1 MEGREETTK
10 ERLFPKPSPQLPN
23 SAVFRRD
30 YLIPNRPGCFTV
42 SAEAMGL
49 SKEFMEDPVGWIIA
63 HFGDREVPVS
73 RKGSE
78 EQECREDTLR
88 HWYEELR
95 QDEWYLKDWNFQSEC
110 EGLGIEPP
118 YKCPP
123 QFSDDWL
130 NPYWHSIEPKGG
142 KDYRFMYWGSE
153 GSTTPNHFDV
163 MMSHSWSYNV
173 RGRKAWKFGA
183 RENCKELSIE
193 FEQGPGEVVFV
204 PSGWTHSV
212 VNLEEDTISINH
224 NWFCGPN
231 IRRVY
236 AAFEADVA
244 EVIRNLHGFG
254 VAREPDA
261 QWYDEHVQLI
271 LKGNDSMDI
280 TMLVDCILMGVEK
293 MQEACE
299 SSWMKYS
306 LDQANMVLLDILS
319 KYRSVLNDTT
329 IDTISNFVDFGSVS
343 CGSST
348 IASE

>member
-1 MEGREETTK
+1 
-10 ERLFPKPSPQLPN
+10 
-23 SAVFRRD
+23 
-30 YLIPNRPGCFTV
+30 
-42 SAEAMGL
+42 
-49 SKEFMEDPVGWIIA
+49 
-63 HFGDREVPVS
+63 
-73 RKGSE
+73 
-78 EQECREDTLR
+78 TLR

-254 VAREPDA
+254 VTREPDT

-319 KYRSVLNDTT
+319 KYRSILTDTT
-329 IDTISNFVDFGSVS
+329 IDIISNLGDFESV
-343 CGSST
+343 
-348 IASE
+348 